1 MTVRSPQ
8 IVALKF
14 ISKMGRSDKELC
26 NLKKEIEIMRGLRHP
41 NIITLLD
48 SFETENEVGDVT
60 MMTLLVGMIFDNY
73 FVIKGS

>member
-1 MTVRSPQ
+1 MTVRSLQ

-60 MMTLLVGMIFDNY
+60 MMTLLVRMIILFL
-73 FVIKGS
+73 IILK

>member
-60 MMTLLVGMIFDNY
+60 MMTLLVRMIILFL
-73 FVIKGS
+73 IILK